1 MDSVKSFLQQA
12 WLVLMLAVVLGGS
25 LAVVER
31 SLEAKIAENAA
42 ARLERAI
49 LDVVPEGSSSE
60 LTTLGDVTVH
70 KVVADSGNTV
80 GWAVA
85 ADTMGYADKIKLL
98 VGITAD
104 ASRISGIA
112 ILDSKETP
120 GLGEEMRKDDFRNQ
134 FKDKPADKAL
144 SVVKTGATTDTEID
158 SLTGATITSK
168 AVTNAINDQLKSVRD
183 KILAATDEL
192 KEL

>member
-49 LDVVPEGSSSE
+49 LDVVPGGSSSE
-60 LTTLGDVTVH
+60 AVTLGEITVH
-70 KVVADSGNTV
+70 KVVDDSGNTV

-98 VGITAD
+98 VGITVD
-104 ASRISGIA
+104 ASKISGIA

-120 GLGEEMRKDDFRNQ
+120 GLGEEMRKDGFRNQ

-144 SVVKTGATTDTEID
+144 EVVKTGATKDTDID
-158 SLTGATITSK
+158 SLTGATITTK
-168 AVTNAINDQLKSVRD
+168 AVTNAINDRLKLVHD
-183 KILAATDEL
+183 KILATGN
-192 KEL
+192 